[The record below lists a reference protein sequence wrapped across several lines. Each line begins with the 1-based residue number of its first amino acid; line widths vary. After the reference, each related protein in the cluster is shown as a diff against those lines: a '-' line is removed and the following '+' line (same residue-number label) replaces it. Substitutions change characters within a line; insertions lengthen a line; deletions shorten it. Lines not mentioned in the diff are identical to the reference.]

1 MSGARREDRARI
13 ERENADPAL
22 SDRRQEAALDVR
34 RAHLERDS
42 ARERLD
48 AAEARLRA
56 AEKALEFIEQPYAA
70 GAATLYEVIS
80 GRADRTVATSA
91 SVRARYTLLRQQRF
105 LDYSTGDLDPDGP
118 LAP

>member
-1 MSGARREDRARI
+1 LSGARREDRARI
-13 ERENADPAL
+13 ERENADPAAL

-34 RAHLERDS
+34 RAHLDRDPP
-42 ARERLD
+42 ARLD